1 MFPFF
6 IVCFSLFFLFVL
18 CALNFW
24 DVSFSVFVFLE
35 ILGCFLVVF
44 FFCVW
49 GGECFRPVVGVLG

>member
-6 IVCFSLFFLFVL
+6 FHCFFLFVL

-35 ILGCFLVVF
+35 ILGCFLVF
-44 FFCVW
+44 FFFFL
-49 GGECFRPVVGVLG
+49 GGGGVF